1 MSYQGQWRKRAEIKQ
16 PSTGTVLMAAA
27 KRGQQTP
34 PPTTLEP
41 IVKGRKR
48 LLWGP
53 HISATIEAY
62 CPLSGVQLKN
72 LGSSIMTQ
80 RFTTTVT
87 QDSTD
92 SLSHTLESQTDNSES
107 KGNSRREFVLPFSGF
122 LRMPACSALGL
133 SSCISKAHAAPSSQ
147 LSSCSHCLVFSVSL
161 TVASSLHVSVLLA

>member
-1 MSYQGQWRKRAEIKQ
+1 
-16 PSTGTVLMAAA
+16 MAAA
-27 KRGQQTP
+27 KG
-34 PPTTLEP
+34 TTDTTTYPLEP

-53 HISATIEAY
+53 HISATIGAY

-72 LGSSIMTQ
+72 LGSSIMRQ

-92 SLSHTLESQTDNSES
+92 SLSRTLESQTDNSES
-107 KGNSRREFVLPFSGF
+107 KGNSRREFVLTFSSF

-133 SSCISKAHAAPSSQ
+133 SSCISKAHAAASSQ

-161 TVASSLHVSVLLA
+161 TIASSLHVSVLLA